1 MALRDLLRE
10 AGYSA
15 AERVGSA
22 QRRQESG
29 LADVEGTPYWAES
42 KADKSLPITLW
53 AMVMK
58 CLSDRGKKDK
68 RPILLRLNK
77 TGRQYPPLVV
87 MLEREWVEMEEDA
100 VDYIGM
106 WTPESASPRAAW
118 FPDAVTTLTPSTESP
133 TPPSRAGETG

>member
-1 MALRDLLRE
+1 MSSASKKGAAGELALRDLLRE

-87 MLEREWVEMEEDA
+87 MLEREWVESEKDLGQWCLQKSRT
-100 VDYIGM
+100 I
-106 WTPESASPRAAW
+106 S
-118 FPDAVTTLTPSTESP
+118 TPSTESP